1 MYIHQWWQ
9 GSIESGELPADVL
22 GVVVPKQSRSLKSF
36 QNILD
41 SAVGLVYEEGLMGC
55 TVQKVLEQSGVGASS
70 FYGKFES
77 RDALLE
83 YLASLFWS
91 SAEKEWAMILD
102 ERRWRSCGA
111 TTVVGQVMDML
122 VGWFR
127 IEGPVLNAF
136 LIHAL
141 SEERGPRLSR
151 ISEFDNW
158 LADTLTGLLVQ
169 KREEAQDH
177 APSVAVRVATLQAVA
192 TVRSRLL
199 FLGKGGEDGISDK
212 SLAEEM
218 SKGFLG
224 HLQANGKT
232 S

>member
-1 MYIHQWWQ
+1 
-9 GSIESGELPADVL
+9 
-22 GVVVPKQSRSLKSF
+22 
-36 QNILD
+36 
-41 SAVGLVYEEGLMGC
+41 
-55 TVQKVLEQSGVGASS
+55 
-70 FYGKFES
+70 
-77 RDALLE
+77 
-83 YLASLFWS
+83 
-91 SAEKEWAMILD
+91 MILD

-111 TTVVGQVMDML
+111 TAVIGQVMDML

-127 IEGPVLNAF
+127 IEGPILSAF

-158 LADTLTGLLVQ
+158 LADTLTGLLAQ
-169 KREEAQDH
+169 KRGEAQDH
-177 APSVAVRVATLQAVA
+177 APSVTVRVATLQAVA

-224 HLQANGKT
+224 HLQANGKAGQD
-232 S
+232 SLVRAQADFNKYSV